1 MILFPYLDSTQVIL
15 TDVGRRQA
23 SIVAVQGGGGGGE
36 GVMATRATH
45 SPSGQTI
52 SHISYSH
59 HTLILLNQYRHQIQQ
74 RVSLFNEI

>member
-1 MILFPYLDSTQVIL
+1 MILFPYLDLTQVIL
-15 TDVGRRQA
+15 RDVGRRQA
-23 SIVAVQGGGGGGE
+23 SIVAVQGGAGGVG

-59 HTLILLNQYRHQIQQ
+59 HTLILLNRYRHQIQQ
-74 RVSLFNEI
+74 RVSLFIEI